1 MEFRKLAA
9 GVLDSVAV
17 ERVINRQGDCLEGL
31 GMFGFWRRVPEFW
44 QNFIV
49 GLLIIGGLLSL
60 TGSRHVKGWEDW
72 AVDLMISLNS
82 RLERVTGQ
90 HQGRDDL
97 QFSFLEMDEG
107 TYRQWKEPF
116 HIPRDKLLKLIKFAS
131 TGKAAVIIVDVN
143 LSKEG
148 IDPAADEEL
157 RNFLLNYSPGAPPLV
172 LMRATR
178 KQRLDPDENLETFR
192 QTYLGDAERSNIHF
206 AQPLFDRDPDKVI
219 RNWIFLKQ
227 GCYKDKGAVLPSVQ
241 LLVYAL
247 LKDRLEGD
255 KKNLLDLDASLRAN
269 RPLSCKRNNKV
280 GGVRRPVIIGKTV
293 FKQQRLGERLIYT
306 MPWEGSGYPESPD
319 LMATPANFI
328 TEGTKNSPPS
338 TDYSLVR
345 DRITLIGASYGASND
360 LHLTPLDRMP
370 GGLIILNAVKS
381 LSLFEQISPPPLY
394 IRLAFL
400 LTFITLM
407 SYVFATFGTIVKL
420 IIVTSLVFI
429 FFVPISFWFFK
440 YGVWFD
446 FGILLLGIKLQHSA
460 SEFFEV
466 RELKRLRAKMQEIEL
481 GHAGRG
487 DSPKGSVP
495 DTGDILDPDETEVRV
510 RLRRNLDGSYRVKA
524 APAGGAGTEFNI
536 GSDGLTKNA
545 DGYVLDLKALDQSD

>member
-1 MEFRKLAA
+1 MA
-9 GVLDSVAV
+9 S
-17 ERVINRQGDCLEGL
+17 
-31 GMFGFWRRVPEFW
+31 FWRRVPGFW

-60 TGSRHVKGWEDW
+60 SGSAHVKGWENW

-82 RLERVTGQ
+82 RLERVTGK

-107 TYRQWKEPF
+107 SYRKWKEPF

-131 TGKAAVIIVDVN
+131 TGKANVIIVDVD

-148 IDPAADEEL
+148 TDPAADKAL
-157 RNFLLNYSPGAPPLV
+157 KDYLLNYSPKAPPII

-178 KQRLDPDENLETFR
+178 AQRLDPDKNLETFR
-192 QTYLGDAERSNIHF
+192 ENYLGDAERSNIHF
-206 AQPLFDRDPDKVI
+206 AQPLFARDHDKVI
-219 RNWIFLKQ
+219 RNWILFRQ
-227 GCYKDKGAVLPSVQ
+227 GCYKGQGAVLPSVQ

-247 LKDRLEGD
+247 LKDKTAGD
-255 KKNLLDLDASLRAN
+255 KQNLLDLDASLQAN
-269 RPLSCKRNNKV
+269 RPSSCKKNDFTQ
-280 GGVRRPVIIGKTV
+280 GSQRPVIIGKTI

-306 MPWEGSGYPESPD
+306 MPWEGAGYPESPD
-319 LMATPANFI
+319 LLTFPAFYI
-328 TEGTKNSPPS
+328 TDGTKNSPPS
-338 TDYSLVR
+338 TDYSLVS

-360 LHLTPLDRMP
+360 LHVTPLDRMP

-400 LTFITLM
+400 LTFITVM
-407 SYVFATFGTIVKL
+407 SYVFSRYGNIIKL
-420 IIVTSLVFI
+420 LILSTMLFV

-446 FGILLLGIKLQHSA
+446 FGILMLGIKLQHSA
-460 SEFFEV
+460 AEFLEV
-466 RELKRLRAKMQEIEL
+466 RELKRLRAQLLEFKARETEARNMKPL
-481 GHAGRG
+481 SMPAAF
-487 DSPKGSVP
+487 
-495 DTGDILDPDETEVRV
+495 TYADPDELEVQV
-510 RLRRNLDGSYRVKA
+510 RLKRNKNGSYRVKA
-524 APAGGAGTEFNI
+524 APVGQSSAEFEI
-536 GSDGLTKNA
+536 GLDGLQKNQS
-545 DGYVLDLKALDQSD
+545 GYVLDLKRRDTSK